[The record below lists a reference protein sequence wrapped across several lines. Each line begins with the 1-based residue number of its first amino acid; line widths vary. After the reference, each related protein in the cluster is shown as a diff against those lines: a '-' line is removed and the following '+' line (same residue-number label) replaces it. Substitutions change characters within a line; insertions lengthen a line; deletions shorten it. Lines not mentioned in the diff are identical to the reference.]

1 LFFVI
6 IRFYN
11 IIYLMSNFS
20 ISYRKLCILYI
31 SISILILFFHSQP
44 LLASTAEQGFYN
56 KYEFD
61 RILRDVSEI
70 RASVEQIK
78 SKVEEVKD
86 GFKSTLELYGFAEK
100 YGGRFAH
107 IFGLAINE
115 TDPLGIIKDAIAMY
129 QIYREMRS
137 QISPEDIAKIKN
149 MLENIK
155 TIPNDLNNLISR
167 IDKTLDDI
175 KVMRKDIN
183 IGLKLHPEDLNLK
196 ETLAQLDK
204 AEEDLKDIKDSAK
217 EAVKEAKD
225 LINTIISIVE

>member
-1 LFFVI
+1 MFFVI
-6 IRFYN
+6 IIFYN
-11 IIYLMSNFS
+11 IICLMSNFS

-86 GFKSTLELYGFAEK
+86 GFKSTLELYGFTEK

-115 TDPLGIIKDAIAMY
+115 IDPLGIIKDAIAMY

-196 ETLAQLDK
+196 DTLAQLDK
-204 AEEDLKDIKDSAK
+204 SEEDLKDIKDSAK